1 MGTHPTR
8 TRNASWQLEFTIS
21 LAYLHSH
28 AHISSLSL
36 SLFSCARSLQSLYNY
51 TSSNLYITLFL
62 RLVPPI
68 EYDFLFLLFSF
79 EIFSSIYT
87 LVYRLLHRL
96 LNYHARLISRVAFTL
111 FPFRWKSRATHPSV
125 DRLTLWQRR
134 LNQFRLT
141 YVFHVCLFLN
151 YDYAKLPVKIAWP
164 TLVLPNFF
172 FIIQC
177 RSVRLAVRFLGNE

>member
-1 MGTHPTR
+1 MERSFATWER
-8 TRNASWQLEFTIS
+8 IRLEFETRLDNSNLQYLSRIS
-21 LAYLHSH
+21 TLTHTYP
-28 AHISSLSL
+28 LSL
-36 SLFSCARSLQSLYNY
+36 SLFPCARSLQSLYNY
-51 TSSNLYITLFL
+51 TFSNLYITLFL

-87 LVYRLLHRL
+87 LVYRLLHPL

-125 DRLTLWQRR
+125 DRLTIWQRR

-141 YVFHVCLFLN
+141 YVFYVCLFLN
-151 YDYAKLPVKIAWP
+151 YDYAKLPVKLAWP
-164 TLVLPNFF
+164 ILGFLNFF
-172 FIIQC
+172 SIVQYK
-177 RSVRLAVRFLGNE
+177 SVR

>member
-1 MGTHPTR
+1 MERSFAIWERIRLELETRLDNSNLQYLSRTSTLTHTYP
-8 TRNASWQLEFTIS
+8 
-21 LAYLHSH
+21 
-28 AHISSLSL
+28 L

-111 FPFRWKSRATHPSV
+111 FPFRWKSRATHPSA

-151 YDYAKLPVKIAWP
+151 YDYAKLPVKLAWP
-164 TLVLPNFF
+164 TLVFPNFF
-172 FIIQC
+172 FIVQR
-177 RSVRLAVRFLGNE
+177 RSVR